1 MKPILGTALLLI
13 VAALVPVMD
22 QNAAA
27 QDGKVEQELQARY
40 RAWTE
45 AIAKGTVVALFE
57 KNAADEFTFIDAPT
71 GALSN
76 KKETIERI
84 KALDVQSWEFDEV
97 KVRAY
102 GETAVVTS
110 RWTIKGTAKGKDI
123 SGQYRSTE
131 VWVKRAANWQEVASQ
146 ATRVVQP

>member
-13 VAALVPVMD
+13 VAAFVGMNH
-22 QNAAA
+22 NAAA

-84 KALDVQSWEFDEV
+84 NALDVQSWEFDEV
-97 KVRAY
+97 KVRVY

-110 RWTIKGTAKGKDI
+110 RWTLKGKGNGEDI
-123 SGQYRSTE
+123 SGQYRGTE
-131 VWVKRAANWQEVASQ
+131 VWVKRAGNWQEVASQ
-146 ATRVVQP
+146 ATRIVQP